1 MKKLFILIT
10 TVGLLTATSVQAN
23 TSNKAHQKLIMK
35 KMQLL
40 AESQNYIQQESDR
53 HVQKSLDIQ
62 KYQVCI
68 QAVSEAKKLKT
79 CQISSNGQ

>member
-1 MKKLFILIT
+1 MKTLFILIAT
-10 TVGLLTATSVQAN
+10 ASLLANSVVEAN
-23 TSNKAHQKLIMK
+23 TSDKAYQKLIMK

-40 AESQNYIQQESDR
+40 ADSQNYIQQENER

-68 QAVSEAKKLKT
+68 QAVSEEQKLQD
-79 CQISSNGQ
+79 CQISSNK